1 MSNEELVTPTD
12 NSKRKSSSWDWI
24 WPSIVG
30 VIIVKLFG
38 LAGGLV
44 TIGAYYWLKPKV
56 GNWGAV
62 TISGVLG
69 VVAAVGLSAMLGNV
83 APTSPETLPSTS
95 SHTPISKPNFDSKGW
110 TQESTGSTE
119 VGPWLNYS
127 PPGTRYCRYADR
139 TIQRLYPP
147 GVRPNLA
154 EANPFCLGESSESV
168 PQ

>member
-1 MSNEELVTPTD
+1 MSNEEITTQTK
-12 NSKRKSSSWDWI
+12 NSTKKSGSWDWI

-38 LAGGLV
+38 LVGGLV
-44 TIGAYYWLKPKV
+44 TIGAYYWLKPKF
-56 GNWGAV
+56 GTWGAV
-62 TISGVLG
+62 AISGVFG
-69 VVAAVGLSAMLGNV
+69 VIAVIGLSAMLGNV
-83 APTSPETLPSTS
+83 ASTSPKALPNSSTQEQ
-95 SHTPISKPNFDSKGW
+95 TQKPTFDSKRW
-110 TQESTGSTE
+110 TQESTGSAE